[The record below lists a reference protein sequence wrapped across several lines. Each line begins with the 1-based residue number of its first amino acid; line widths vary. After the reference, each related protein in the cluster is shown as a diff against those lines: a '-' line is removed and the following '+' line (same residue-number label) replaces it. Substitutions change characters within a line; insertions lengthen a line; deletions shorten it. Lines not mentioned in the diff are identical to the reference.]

1 MFHFFKTER
10 IHVFMLLGQKLKC
23 GPRNLVRYHG
33 TPLPS
38 TSLANSHLASEGDLV
53 PQGTLH
59 KIWKHFWL
67 PVLAKQWFGSII
79 SKRVKIRNKTVI
91 EVVQGCWA
99 PDLFPQECRCTVWGK
114 STPPSIWTF
123 TTWKMA
129 QWCWTL
135 FTRKNCFFFLWDLH
149 WRCDLMDVISFVVK
163 LFPVQNAQLFLSRV
177 HSVQVTCCSG
187 TCYLGFC
194 GWKCISAHF
203 SPSFCRQEFGQLCP
217 GSPEVTVSW
226 QGAAVT

>member
-1 MFHFFKTER
+1 MA
-10 IHVFMLLGQKLKC
+10 
-23 GPRNLVRYHG
+23 
-33 TPLPS
+33 LPS
-38 TSLANSHLASEGDLV
+38 PPPLWLTATWPLR
-53 PQGTLH
+53 GTLYPRG
-59 KIWKHFWL
+59 HFTRSGNTFGCQSWQNSD
-67 PVLAKQWFGSII
+67 LALII
-79 SKRVKIRNKTVI
+79 SKGVKIRNKTVI

-149 WRCDLMDVISFVVK
+149 WRCDLIDVISFVVK
-163 LFPVQNAQLFLSRV
+163 LFPVQNAQVLLSRV

-187 TCYLGFC
+187 TCYLGFWWLKMHQC
-194 GWKCISAHF
+194 TFLSQF
-203 SPSFCRQEFGQLCP
+203 L
-217 GSPEVTVSW
+217 
-226 QGAAVT
+226 